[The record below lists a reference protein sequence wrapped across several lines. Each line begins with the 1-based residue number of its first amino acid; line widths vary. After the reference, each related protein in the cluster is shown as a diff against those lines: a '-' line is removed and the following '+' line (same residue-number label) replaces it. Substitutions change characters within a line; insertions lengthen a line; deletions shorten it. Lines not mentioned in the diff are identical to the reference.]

1 MNIKRKVMALAVGA
15 ALAPCA
21 YAQITSP
28 AGTAWEFY
36 GKFYPEMT
44 HAHGDGAT
52 VGAAS
57 DSTIGAKPAGVNA
70 VIPRWEM
77 QISNSY
83 IGFRGD
89 KQIGGGSKAIW
100 QLEQTVNI
108 DEGTTTGKGNATGA
122 DIVSPSFANRNS
134 FVGVSGAA
142 WGTIRLGNMDT
153 PFKNYGN
160 VLGFLGVN
168 SGNIVSASNVKDKAG
183 FGTSSASSFN
193 LRRANAIDFASP
205 TIYGGLQSAVQY
217 SIGNPDET
225 QITTS
230 PKRFPRVA
238 SWAVKWEQGP
248 FYVGFMQ
255 ETHFDLF
262 GGSSQ
267 FKGPGFTVNPT
278 TGAVTPNTVSPLRN
292 TEDGSVNSKDTA
304 NQLVLVYKMG
314 IHSFEADLTTKKYS
328 ESNVTPTATGKFQQ
342 YKNNSYLL
350 LMENRW
356 TNAWRTTF
364 SYIKAAAGSCKL
376 ASLSNVPC
384 NTTGLEGAQIS
395 AGVAYYLDPNAY
407 VFGLFTKLKNG
418 TSAQYNN
425 LALQKANP
433 GEDITSGA
441 VGFAYTF

>member
-1 MNIKRKVMALAVGA
+1 MNIKRKVTALAVGA

-21 YAQITSP
+21 YAQVTSP
-28 AGTAWEFY
+28 AGTNWEFY

-52 VGAAS
+52 GGKTS
-57 DSTIGAKPAGVNA
+57 DSTIGQSPKQGVNA

-77 QISNSY
+77 QISNTY

-108 DEGTTTGKGNATGA
+108 DEGNTTA
-122 DIVSPSFANRNS
+122 SFASRNS
-134 FVGVSGAA
+134 FVGVSGAN

-160 VLGFLGVN
+160 FLGFLGVN
-168 SGNIVSASNVKDKAG
+168 SGNIVSPSNVKDKAG

-193 LRRANAIDFASP
+193 LRRANAIDFTSP
-205 TIYGGLQSAVQY
+205 AAGGLQSAVQY
-217 SIGNPDET
+217 SIGNPAED
-225 QITTS
+225 QITED
-230 PKRFPRVA
+230 PKRFPRVV
-238 SWAVKWEQGP
+238 SWAIKWEQGP

-262 GGSSQ
+262 GGSNQ
-267 FKGPGFTVNPT
+267 FAAATNATFSDPAGTITLGKQ
-278 TGAVTPNTVSPLRN
+278 ADARRN

-342 YKNNSYLL
+342 YKNNSYML

-356 TNAWRTTF
+356 TNAWRTAF

-376 ASLSNVPC
+376 ASLTNVPC

-395 AGVAYYLDPNAY
+395 AGVAYYLDPSAY
-407 VFGLFTKLKNG
+407 VFGLFTKVKNG

-425 LALQKANP
+425 LALQKPNP

-441 VGFAYTF
+441 IGFAYTF

>member
-1 MNIKRKVMALAVGA
+1 MNIKRKVTALAVGA

-21 YAQITSP
+21 YAQVTSP
-28 AGTAWEFY
+28 AGTNWEFY

-52 VGAAS
+52 GGKTS
-57 DSTIGAKPAGVNA
+57 DSTIGQSPKQGVNA

-77 QISNSY
+77 QISNTY

-108 DEGTTTGKGNATGA
+108 DEGNTTA
-122 DIVSPSFANRNS
+122 SFASRNS
-134 FVGVSGAA
+134 FVGVSGAN

-160 VLGFLGVN
+160 FLGFLGVN
-168 SGNIVSASNVKDKAG
+168 SGNIVSPSNVKDKAG

-193 LRRANAIDFASP
+193 LRRANAIDFTSP
-205 TIYGGLQSAVQY
+205 AAGGLQSAVQY
-217 SIGNPDET
+217 SIGNPAED
-225 QITTS
+225 QITED
-230 PKRFPRVA
+230 PKRFPRVV
-238 SWAVKWEQGP
+238 SWAIKWEQGP

-262 GGSSQ
+262 GGSNQ
-267 FKGPGFTVNPT
+267 FAAATNATFSDPAGT
-278 TGAVTPNTVSPLRN
+278 
-292 TEDGSVNSKDTA
+292 
-304 NQLVLVYKMG
+304 
-314 IHSFEADLTTKKYS
+314 IEADLTTKKYS

-342 YKNNSYLL
+342 YKNNSYML

-356 TNAWRTTF
+356 TNAWRTAF

-376 ASLSNVPC
+376 ASLTNVPC

-395 AGVAYYLDPNAY
+395 AGVAYYLDPSAY
-407 VFGLFTKLKNG
+407 VFGLFTKVKNG

-425 LALQKANP
+425 LALQKPNP

-441 VGFAYTF
+441 IGFAYTF

>member
-1 MNIKRKVMALAVGA
+1 MSLNRKAMVLAVGA
-15 ALAPCA
+15 ALAAPGA
-21 YAQITSP
+21 YAQVTSP
-28 AGTAWEFY
+28 AGTNWEFY

-44 HAHGDGAT
+44 HAHGEGASTGAT
-52 VGAAS
+52 S
-57 DSTIGAKPAGVNA
+57 SSTIGAKPASGGNA

-77 QISNSY
+77 QISNTY

-89 KQIGGGSKAIW
+89 RQVGGGSKAVW

-108 DEGTTTGKGNATGA
+108 DEGNTTT
-122 DIVSPSFANRNS
+122 SFASRNS
-134 FVGVSGAA
+134 FVGYADAG

-205 TIYGGLQSAVQY
+205 TILGGLQSAVQY

-238 SWAVKWEQGP
+238 SWAIKWEQGP

-262 GGSSQ
+262 GGSNQ
-267 FKGPGFTVNPT
+267 FNAASSTTTVDPVTGVAT
-278 TGAVTPNTVSPLRN
+278 TTAKAVSPLRN
-292 TEDGSVNSKDTA
+292 TEDPAVNSKDTA
-304 NQLVLVYKMG
+304 NQVVLVYKMG
-314 IHSFEADLTTKKYS
+314 IHSIEADITTKKYS
-328 ESNVTPTATGKFQQ
+328 ESNVTATAGGKFQQ
-342 YKNNSYLL
+342 YKNTSYLL
-350 LMENRW
+350 LVENRW
-356 TNAWRTTF
+356 SATWRTAF
-364 SYIKAAAGSCKL
+364 HYVKAGAGSCQL
-376 ASLSNVPC
+376 ASTSNATC
-384 NTTGLEGAQIS
+384 STTGLEGNQIS
-395 AGVAYYLDPNAY
+395 AGAAYYLNPAAY
-407 VFGLFTKLKNG
+407 LFGLLTRVTNG
-418 TSAQYNN
+418 SAAQYNN
-425 LALQKANP
+425 LALQKPAA
-433 GEDITSGA
+433 GEDIKSIA
-441 VGFAYTF
+441 IGFAYTF

>member
-1 MNIKRKVMALAVGA
+1 MNIKRKVTALAVGA

-57 DSTIGAKPAGVNA
+57 DSTIGQSPKSVNA

-77 QISNSY
+77 QISNTY

-89 KQIGGGSKAIW
+89 KQVGGGSKAIW

-108 DEGTTTGKGNATGA
+108 DEGNTGA
-122 DIVSPSFANRNS
+122 SFASRNS
-134 FVGVSGAA
+134 FVGLTNAG
-142 WGTIRLGNMDT
+142 WGTVRLGNMDT

-168 SGNIVSASNVKDKAG
+168 SGNFVTPSNVKDKAG
-183 FGTSSASSFN
+183 FGTSSSSSFN
-193 LRRANAIDFASP
+193 LRRANAIDLASP
-205 TIYGGLQSAVQY
+205 TILGGLQSAAQY

-225 QITTS
+225 QITNS

-238 SWAVKWEQGP
+238 SWAVKWEKGP
-248 FYVGFMQ
+248 LYLGFMQ
-255 ETHFDLF
+255 EAHFDLF
-262 GGSSQ
+262 GGSNQ
-267 FKGPGFTVNPT
+267 FKAASSTTTVDPV
-278 TGAVTPNTVSPLRN
+278 TGVATVKATAVSPLRN
-292 TEDGSVNSKDTA
+292 TEDPSVNSKDTA
-304 NQLVLVYKMG
+304 NQVVVVYKVG
-314 IHSFEADLTTKKYS
+314 VHSFEADFTTKKYS
-328 ESNVTPTATGKFQQ
+328 ESNAPAGRFQE
-342 YKNNSYLL
+342 YKNTAYML

-356 TNAWRTTF
+356 TNAWRTAF
-364 SYIKAAAGSCKL
+364 SYVKAGAGNCSLGGGISC
-376 ASLSNVPC
+376 
-384 NTTGLEGAQIS
+384 TTSGLEGNQIA
-395 AGVAYYLDPNAY
+395 AGVAYYLDPSAY
-407 VFGLFTKLKNG
+407 VFGLLARLTNG

-425 LALQKANP
+425 MALQKPNP
-433 GEDITSGA
+433 GEDIKNIA

>member
-1 MNIKRKVMALAVGA
+1 MNIKRKMTALAVGA

-57 DSTIGAKPAGVNA
+57 DSTIVAKPAGVNA

-77 QISNSY
+77 QISNTY

-89 KQIGGGSKAIW
+89 KQIGPGSKAIW

-108 DEGTTTGKGNATGA
+108 DEGNTGA
-122 DIVSPSFANRNS
+122 SFASRNS
-134 FVGVSGAA
+134 FVGLTKAE
-142 WGTIRLGNMDT
+142 WGTVRLGNMDT

-168 SGNIVSASNVKDKAG
+168 SGNFVTPSNVKDKAG
-183 FGTSSASSFN
+183 FGTSSSSSFN

-205 TIYGGLQSAVQY
+205 TILGGLQSAAQY
-217 SIGNPDET
+217 SIGNPSED

-238 SWAVKWEQGP
+238 SWAVKWEKGP
-248 FYVGFMQ
+248 LYLGFMQ
-255 ETHFDLF
+255 EAHFDLF
-262 GGSSQ
+262 GGSNQ
-267 FKGPGFTVNPT
+267 FKAPSVAIGPAATPTVK
-278 TGAVTPNTVSPLRN
+278 AVAGSALRN
-292 TEDGSVNSKDTA
+292 TEDPSVSSKDTA
-304 NQLVLVYKMG
+304 NQVEVVYKIG
-314 IHSFEADLTTKKYS
+314 VHSFEADVTTKKYS
-328 ESNVTPTATGKFQQ
+328 ESNAPTGKFQE
-342 YKNNSYLL
+342 YKNTSYML

-356 TNAWRTTF
+356 TNAWRTAF
-364 SYIKAAAGSCKL
+364 SYIKAGAGTCSLGGGASC
-376 ASLSNVPC
+376 STS
-384 NTTGLEGAQIS
+384 GLEGSQIS
-395 AGVAYYLDPNAY
+395 AGVAYYLDPSAY
-407 VFGLFTKLKNG
+407 LFGLVGKLKNG
-418 TSAQYNN
+418 SAATYSN
-425 LALQKANP
+425 LASQKPNP
-433 GEDITSGA
+433 GEDITQIA
-441 VGFAYTF
+441 VGLAYTF

>member
-1 MNIKRKVMALAVGA
+1 MNIKRKMTALAVGA

-77 QISNSY
+77 QISNTY

-89 KQIGGGSKAIW
+89 KQIGPGSKAIW

-108 DEGTTTGKGNATGA
+108 DEGNTGA
-122 DIVSPSFANRNS
+122 SFASRNS
-134 FVGVSGAA
+134 FVGLTKAE
-142 WGTIRLGNMDT
+142 WGTVRLGNMDT

-168 SGNIVSASNVKDKAG
+168 SGNFVTPSNVKDKAG
-183 FGTSSASSFN
+183 FGTSSSSSFN

-205 TIYGGLQSAVQY
+205 TILGGLQSAAQY

-225 QITTS
+225 QITNS

-238 SWAVKWEQGP
+238 SWAVKWEKGP
-248 FYVGFMQ
+248 LYLGFMQ
-255 ETHFDLF
+255 EAHFDLF
-262 GGSSQ
+262 GGSNQ
-267 FKGPGFTVNPT
+267 FAAATNAAFSGPL
-278 TGAVTPNTVSPLRN
+278 VTDIKAGKAASPLRN
-292 TEDGSVNSKDTA
+292 TEDPSVNSKDTA
-304 NQLVLVYKMG
+304 NQVVVVYKIG
-314 IHSFEADLTTKKYS
+314 VHSFDADFTTKKYS
-328 ESNVTPTATGKFQQ
+328 ESNAPTGRFQE
-342 YKNNSYLL
+342 YKNTSYML

-356 TNAWRTTF
+356 TNAWRTAF
-364 SYIKAAAGSCKL
+364 SYVKAGAGTCSLGGGASC
-376 ASLSNVPC
+376 
-384 NTTGLEGAQIS
+384 TTSGLEGNQIA
-395 AGVAYYLDPNAY
+395 AGVAYYLDPSAY
-407 VFGLFTKLKNG
+407 VFGLLARLTNG

-425 LALQKANP
+425 MALQKPNP
-433 GEDITSGA
+433 GEDIKNIA